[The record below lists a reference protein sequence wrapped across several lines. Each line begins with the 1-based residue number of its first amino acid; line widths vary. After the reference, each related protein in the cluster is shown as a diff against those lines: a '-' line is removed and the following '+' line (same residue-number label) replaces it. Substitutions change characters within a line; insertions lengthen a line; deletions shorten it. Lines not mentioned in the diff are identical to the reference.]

1 MLKCKKISML
11 LLEALVLTVIFTID
25 ARADMFDTLSN
36 KTISFAVGLRNLAY
50 VLSSF
55 GLVMF
60 TFLAIGGKINFKHL
74 SYIAICLFF
83 LSGVGSLI
91 DYVTEDRDLVLETK
105 FGDTYKKSLPRC
117 SSGLCQ

>member
-1 MLKCKKISML
+1 MLKFKKISIL
-11 LLEALVLTVIFTID
+11 LLEVLVFSVIFTID
-25 ARADMFDTLSN
+25 ARADMFETLSN
-36 KTISFAVGLRNLAY
+36 KTIEFAKGLRNLAY

-91 DYVTEDRDLVLETK
+91 DYVTDDKTLVLESR
-105 FGDTYKKSLPRC
+105 FGDTYTKAACKSSICR
-117 SSGLCQ
+117 